1 MQSWFITGANG
12 NLGRRLI
19 RTLLQNSEQDSGQDS
34 VVAIV
39 RSARARKAIAAIDL
53 SAEQS
58 DRLRIEVLDYT
69 DVTALRSATAGST
82 HGVHLVGIIKESKTA
97 RYEDAHEASTS
108 ALLSAINGGTVRHVT
123 YLSIVGSQAT
133 SDNPCLASKGRA
145 EDMLLHSNLKACVLR
160 VPMVLGEDDYAS
172 MALRKRA
179 GQRSSF
185 AFRAQSLEQPIY
197 AADVVTAI
205 AQAGRLEISGC
216 LDLAGPEILTRRALT
231 QRAAKILG
239 HETKVRSLPIS
250 IGKFIARLL
259 SLLPSPPMT
268 VAMLDV
274 LDHDD
279 NIDVEPALRVLAM
292 SDLTSLDEMLSRV
305 LTR

>member
-19 RTLLQNSEQDSGQDS
+19 RTLLQNSEQDS

-39 RSARARKAIAAIDL
+39 RSARARTAIASIDL
-53 SAEQS
+53 CAEQS
-58 DRLRIEVLDYT
+58 DRLRVEVLDYT

-82 HGVHLVGIIKESKTA
+82 HGVHLVGIIKQSKTA

-108 ALLSAINGGTVRHVT
+108 ALLSALSGGTVRHVT
-123 YLSIVGSQAT
+123 YLSIVGSLAA

-145 EDMLLHSNLKACVLR
+145 EDMLLHSHLKACVLR
-160 VPMVLGEDDYAS
+160 VPMVLGEGDYAS

-179 GQRSSF
+179 VQRSSF
-185 AFRAQSLEQPIY
+185 AFRAESLEQPIY

-205 AQAGRLEISGC
+205 IQAGRLEINGY
-216 LDLAGPEILTRRALT
+216 LDMAGPEVLTRRALT
-231 QRAAKILG
+231 QRAAKVLG
-239 HETKVRSLPIS
+239 HETQVRSLPIS
-250 IGKFIARLL
+250 LGKFIARLFA
-259 SLLPSPPMT
+259 LLPSPPMT

-279 NIDVEPALRVLAM
+279 NIDVEPALRALAM
-292 SDLTSLDEMLSRV
+292 SDLTSLDEMLSLV
-305 LTR
+305 LTH